1 MSRTLLTLVL
11 VAIAVFLSPSIFGQQ
26 NQPLEDGTH
35 LNRSIQQAPGMNAP
49 PVRSEDEATQQM
61 LQNHRKQRQLEL
73 IRDAEKL
80 HQLSGELKE
89 FLDKNGSTILSVD
102 MLKKAETVEKSE
114 GLYRNC
120 RTAVNVYCPTVP
132 AFFSFSAAQ
141 DCR

>member
-61 LQNHRKQRQLEL
+61 LQNHRKFQRRYFINISDSPHFHRAFWINFMYLE
-73 IRDAEKL
+73 IR
-80 HQLSGELKE
+80 
-89 FLDKNGSTILSVD
+89 
-102 MLKKAETVEKSE
+102 KS
-114 GLYRNC
+114 C
-120 RTAVNVYCPTVP
+120 Q
-132 AFFSFSAAQ
+132 AFTPF
-141 DCR
+141 